1 MPTALITGA
10 NRGLGLALATR
21 YAAARA
27 DANVIA
33 VTREAAQ
40 SPDLQ
45 ALVERSDG
53 RVRAVEADVAEAAS
67 IERLAREVGNATLDL
82 LINNAGVSGSTTF
95 GEISSQQLDDV
106 FRVNTFAPLL
116 LTQALRNRLARG
128 GKVVNIT
135 SVLGSVENARDD
147 AGYLAYGMSKAA
159 LNMFSVK
166 LAAALRADDIA
177 VLALHPGWVQT
188 RMGGNGAPLSVD
200 TSAEGMMRVIEA
212 LDIRHSGA
220 YLAYD
225 GTAIPW

>member
-1 MPTALITGA
+1 
-10 NRGLGLALATR
+10 
-21 YAAARA
+21 
-27 DANVIA
+27 
-33 VTREAAQ
+33 
-40 SPDLQ
+40 
-45 ALVERSDG
+45 
-53 RVRAVEADVAEAAS
+53 
-67 IERLAREVGNATLDL
+67 
-82 LINNAGVSGSTTF
+82 
-95 GEISSQQLDDV
+95 
-106 FRVNTFAPLL
+106 
-116 LTQALRNRLARG
+116 
-128 GKVVNIT
+128 
-135 SVLGSVENARDD
+135 
-147 AGYLAYGMSKAA
+147 MSKAA

>member
-21 YAAARA
+21 YVAARP

-40 SPDLQ
+40 SHDLH

-53 RVRAVEADVAEAAS
+53 RVRAVEADVADGAS
-67 IERLAREVGNATLDL
+67 IERLASNLGDAPIDL
-82 LINNAGVSGSTTF
+82 LINNAGVSGWTSF
-95 GEISSQQLDDV
+95 GEISAQHLVNV

-116 LTQALRNRLARG
+116 LTQALRSRLARG

-147 AGYLAYGMSKAA
+147 AGYLAYAMSKAA

-166 LAAALRADDIA
+166 LAAELHADDIS

-188 RMGGNGAPLSVD
+188 RMGGDGAPLSVD
-200 TSAEGMMRVIEA
+200 TSADGMMRVIEA
-212 LDIRHSGA
+212 LDIRNSGA

-225 GTAIPW
+225 GTAIAW

>member
-67 IERLAREVGNATLDL
+67 IERLARDVGNATLDL

-95 GEISSQQLDDV
+95 GEISAQQLDDV